1 MFTIHTK
8 QYSLFMHFFPD
19 RFLVTF
25 VSYDTLKMTIKA
37 STSAEDNCHL
47 KMTGM
52 TGNGTQAREPTKRK
66 LRQPDSCWSWI
77 VCAAGVT
84 CNIIVIGCT
93 YCFGIIF
100 PSLLDEFKEGKS
112 KTGEL
117 RVSVPPPPPG

>member
-1 MFTIHTK
+1 
-8 QYSLFMHFFPD
+8 
-19 RFLVTF
+19 
-25 VSYDTLKMTIKA
+25 MTVKA
-37 STSAEDNCHL
+37 STAADDSCHL
-47 KMTGM
+47 KMTEDRAQ
-52 TGNGTQAREPTKRK
+52 TREQIKGK

-77 VCAAGVT
+77 VCASGVT

-117 RVSVPPPPPG
+117 RLSVPTLVKFRPKKGGKRN